1 MIVPANSGRHYLKY
15 REVVLTTLCASS
27 HMYKNILLAIDLND
41 KTSCRK
47 PLLSAV
53 ELARTFGA
61 RLHVLTVVRDVEAI
75 LEARAA
81 TIAYEVIVSDLE
93 SRIDAL
99 IRRADASD
107 LKPNVLVTHGAS
119 IYAEILAV
127 AEEAKADLIVVGSH
141 RPAMKDYLLGTNAA
155 RIVRHARCS
164 VLVARG

>member
-1 MIVPANSGRHYLKY
+1 
-15 REVVLTTLCASS
+15 
-27 HMYKNILLAIDLND
+27 MYKNILLAIDLND
-41 KTSCRK
+41 ETSCRK

-61 RLHVLTVVRDVEAI
+61 RLHVLTVVREVEAI
-75 LEARAA
+75 LEAKAA

-93 SRIDAL
+93 NRIDAL

-107 LKPNVLVTHGAS
+107 LKPNVLVTHGA
-119 IYAEILAV
+119 E
-127 AEEAKADLIVVGSH
+127 ADLIVVGSH

-155 RIVRHARCS
+155 RVVRHARCS